1 MRGWGLR
8 IFLAGIMQGS
18 RRERDIVSQDYR
30 AQLTQLLRHHLDG
43 VEIVDP
49 FALHPG
55 SVDYSHDDGQR
66 AFLSMAEE
74 AGRSDALIAYLPE
87 ASMGTAIEIWQ
98 AYNRRRAV
106 FVISPLD
113 QNWVVRFLST
123 RVFASIDEFV
133 DFVASGEFRH
143 AINA

>member
-1 MRGWGLR
+1 
-8 IFLAGIMQGS
+8 MQGS

-30 AQLTQLLRHHLDG
+30 AQLTQLLRRHLDG

-55 SVDYSHDDGQR
+55 SVDYSQAEGQR
-66 AFLSMAEE
+66 AFLNMAEE

-98 AYNRRRAV
+98 AYSRRRAV
-106 FVISPLD
+106 FIISPLD

-123 RVFASIDEFV
+123 RLFASIDDFAEFV
-133 DFVASGEFRH
+133 AAGEFRR
-143 AINA
+143 AIETQATPP

>member
-1 MRGWGLR
+1 LR

-30 AQLTQLLRHHLDG
+30 AQLTQLLRRHLDD

-55 SVDYSHDDGQR
+55 SVDYSHDEGQR

-74 AGRSDALIAYLPE
+74 AGRCDVVIAYLPE
-87 ASMGTAIEIWQ
+87 ASMGSAIEIWQ
-98 AYNRRRAV
+98 AYSRRRAV
-106 FVISPLD
+106 FIISPLD

-123 RVFASIDEFV
+123 RLFAGIDEFAE
-133 DFVASGEFRH
+133 FVASGEFRR
-143 AINA
+143 AIETQLTPL